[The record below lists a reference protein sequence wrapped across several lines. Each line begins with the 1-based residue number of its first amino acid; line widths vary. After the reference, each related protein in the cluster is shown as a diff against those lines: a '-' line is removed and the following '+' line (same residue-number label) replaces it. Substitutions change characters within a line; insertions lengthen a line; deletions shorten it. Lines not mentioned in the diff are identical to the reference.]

1 MKKNVI
7 IMLQFTV
14 PQFIDIE
21 DKIIAAI
28 TVRQFVILLVAMVL
42 IAASFKIFSLTPFIL
57 ISVVIFGIAIIFAFV
72 KINGAAFH
80 YFVLNILQ
88 TFKKP
93 RLRVWRKDDTLVGAI
108 EFDAP
113 VKPVEVAHPHQTYSA
128 SRLSELSLIV
138 DTKGSYQGESDDD
151 VVVTRD
157 RRDFNF

>member
-1 MKKNVI
+1 
-7 IMLQFTV
+7 MLQFTV

-21 DKIIAAI
+21 DKIIGSI
-28 TVRQFVILLVAMVL
+28 TVRQFVILLVAVVL
-42 IAASFKIFSLTPFIL
+42 MAVCFKIFSLTPFIL
-57 ISVVIFGIAIIFAFV
+57 ISLSILGVAITLAFV
-72 KINGAAFH
+72 KINGTAFH
-80 YFVLNILQ
+80 FFILNILQ

-113 VKPVEVAHPHQTYSA
+113 SKPAETAPAHPAYSA

-151 VVVTRD
+151 VVITRD
-157 RRDFNF
+157 RLDSNL